1 MWPAVCVYLHGKLHG
16 RSIMLKALIPAVVIA
31 SALAAPTLTFAQ
43 DNTQVTRSAVKTDLQ
58 QMEQSGY
65 NPAADRT
72 TYPDQAQ
79 AAEQR
84 VESERGV
91 SATSYGPSM
100 SGTSASGV
108 RSPMTPADG
117 THSIYF
123 GH

>member
-1 MWPAVCVYLHGKLHG
+1 
-16 RSIMLKALIPAVVIA
+16 MLKTLIPAVVVA
-31 SALAAPTLTFAQ
+31 SALAAPALAFAQ

-65 NPAADRT
+65 NPAAEST

-91 SATSYGPSM
+91 AATSYGPSM
-100 SGTSASGV
+100 TGASASGM
-108 RSPMTPADG
+108 RSPMTAADG

>member
-1 MWPAVCVYLHGKLHG
+1 MFKT
-16 RSIMLKALIPAVVIA
+16 LIPAVVIA
-31 SALAAPTLTFAQ
+31 SALAAPTFAIAQ
-43 DNTQVTRSAVKTDLQ
+43 DNTQVPRSAVKTDLQ

-91 SATSYGPSM
+91 AATSYGPSM
-100 SGTSASGV
+100 SGSSASGM
-108 RSPMTPADG
+108 RSSMAPADG